1 MRRFTVPTGA
11 CLAMLLAL
19 TPPPAAH
26 GQAPAPSVPAPD
38 TLGANFDADRV
49 GRGTPGDFDF
59 LIGTWSFRFQS
70 RDEQGGYRPVRTG
83 TWTAVKT
90 HGGAIVE
97 DVWRVGETENPTITW
112 RVFNPQRGVWE
123 IQGVQPRSG
132 QWHPGIAWSEGDQRF
147 VVQTFGPMRAR
158 IRYYQVTP
166 DHFLW
171 RADGSEDGGRT
182 WVADIWKIEAHRV
195 NL

>member
-1 MRRFTVPTGA
+1 MRRFMIPSGA

-19 TPPPAAH
+19 VPAAH
-26 GQAPAPSVPAPD
+26 EQAPAPSVAAPD

-59 LIGTWSFRFQS
+59 LVGTWSFRFQQ
-70 RDEQGGYRPVRTG
+70 RDERGGFRPVQTG

-97 DVWRVGETENPTITW
+97 DVWRLGNTETP
-112 RVFNPQRGVWE
+112 PSRGASSIRSAAWE
-123 IQGVQPRSG
+123 IQGVRPRSV

-182 WVADIWKIEAHRV
+182 WVADIWKLEAHRV
-195 NL
+195 SP